1 MLFRFV
7 RGCFQTLLLG
17 MLLLVPLTLDA
28 ILSGGVAPGIG
39 LLRLAILVL
48 AIPLV
53 KRMAFRRRPR
63 RRVRQV
69 QRQAADRPRPSAPKA
84 PRAA

>member
-7 RGCFQTLLLG
+7 RGCFQTLLLW
-17 MLLLVPLTLDA
+17 MLLLVPLTLEA
-28 ILSGGVAPGIG
+28 TLNGGVAPGIG
-39 LLRLAILVL
+39 LLRLAILVVG
-48 AIPLV
+48 IPLV

-63 RRVRQV
+63 RRIRQV
-69 QRQAADRPRPSAPKA
+69 QHQAADRPRPSSPKA

>member
-7 RGCFQTLLLG
+7 RGCFQTLLLW
-17 MLLLVPLTLDA
+17 MLLLVPLTLEA
-28 ILSGGVAPGIG
+28 ILNGGVAPGIG
-39 LLRLAILVL
+39 LLRLVILVVG
-48 AIPLV
+48 IPLV

-63 RRVRQV
+63 RIRQV
-69 QRQAADRPRPSAPKA
+69 QRQAADRPRPSSPKA